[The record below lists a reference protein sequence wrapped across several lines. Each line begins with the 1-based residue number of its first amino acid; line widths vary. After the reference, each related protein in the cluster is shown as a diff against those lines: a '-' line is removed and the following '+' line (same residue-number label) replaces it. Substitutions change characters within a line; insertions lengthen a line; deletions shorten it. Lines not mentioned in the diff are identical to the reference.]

1 MYLSTDICLKVHEYI
16 CFNVHEYICS
26 DVHEYICDK
35 CDTECE
41 LGGDRMSRVSLCA
54 TTGTLTPPRPS
65 SLHSTMLPASHLNAN
80 LCHASRC
87 SALQCIAY
95 KTLDTG
101 KVMQING
108 NPAFPAFNN
117 VVSLTSECK
126 LNAIQCNLL

>member
-1 MYLSTDICLKVHEYI
+1 MNI
-16 CFNVHEYICS
+16 F
-26 DVHEYICDK
+26 
-35 CDTECE
+35 
-41 LGGDRMSRVSLCA
+41 VSMFMNIFVPMFMNIFVTNATQSVNWVGTGCPGFPSLA